1 MDELKKI
8 LVFRTDRLGDFI
20 ISKSVLND
28 LIHTKKYM
36 VDIVVSEKNYNY
48 IKNFKSF
55 NKIFTYKNSVFKFFL
70 DYKNFFFSKYDYILI
85 HDGKRRSHL
94 ISFFLRGKKFS
105 LIKFSKSSLFFSLI
119 KIFNFSTFYNSETN
133 LLFNNLQ
140 FLNHQINKNKNN
152 KNIDFYFDYNFDK
165 SFYLDDKK
173 YCVFHLDEKWFKNY
187 YYNDFTYPDWNFE
200 FFNKIIGTLSKKFN
214 LPILITTGNINV
226 EFVNNLINKF
236 FTKKNDNIFF
246 HNNLQKNLILL
257 KNLNFRQIE
266 FVLKENCNFLVACE
280 GGITHLSHNLGIDT
294 FAFVQGNRGNF
305 YKHWTGHMNKIKL
318 FERTNSANMLKILSN
333 L

>member
-28 LIHTKKYM
+28 LIQTKKYII
-36 VDIVVSEKNYNY
+36 DIVVSEKNYNY

-55 NKIFTYKNSVFKFFL
+55 NNIFTYKKNFFKFFF
-70 DYKNFFFSKYDYILI
+70 DYQNLFFSKYDYILI

-94 ISFFLRGKKFS
+94 ISFFLRGKKYS

-119 KIFNFSTFYNSETN
+119 KIFNYSTFYNSETN
-133 LLFNNLQ
+133 LLFNNLK
-140 FLNHQINKNKNN
+140 FLNNHINKTNN
-152 KNIDFYFDYNFDK
+152 IKEIDFYFDYNFDK

-187 YYNDFTYPDWNFE
+187 YYKDFTYPDWNFE
-200 FFNKIIGTLSKKFN
+200 FFNKIIEILSKKFN
-214 LPILITTGNINV
+214 LPILITTGNLNV
-226 EFVNNLINKF
+226 EFINNLINKF
-236 FTKKNDNIFF
+236 FIKKNDNIFF
-246 HNNLQKNLILL
+246 HNYLHENLILL
-257 KNLNFRQIE
+257 KNLTFRQIE
-266 FVLKENCNFLVACE
+266 FVLKENCSFLVACE
-280 GGITHLSHNLGIDT
+280 GGITHLSHNLSIDT
-294 FAFVQGNRGNF
+294 FAFIQGNRGNF
-305 YKHWTGHMNKIKL
+305 YRHWTGHMNKIKL
-318 FERTNSANMLKILSN
+318 FERTNSVNMLKVLSN

>member
-1 MDELKKI
+1 MNRLKKI

-20 ISKSVLND
+20 ISKSVLNN
-28 LIHTKKYM
+28 LIHSKKYIID
-36 VDIVVSEKNYNY
+36 VVVSEKNYSY

-55 NKIFTYKNSVFKFFL
+55 NNIFIYKNSFFKFFFEYQSL
-70 DYKNFFFSKYDYILI
+70 FLSKYDYILI

-94 ISFFLRGKKFS
+94 ISFFLKGKKFS
-105 LIKFSKSSLFFSLI
+105 LIKFSKSSFFYNLI
-119 KIFNFSTFYNSETN
+119 KIFNYSTFYNSEKN

-140 FLNHQINKNKNN
+140 FLNTLIDEKNN
-152 KNIDFYFDYNFDK
+152 IQNNNFYFDYKFDN
-165 SFYLDDKK
+165 SFYLDNKK

-187 YYNDFTYPDWNFE
+187 YYNDFTYPDWDFE
-200 FFNKIIGTLSKKFN
+200 FFNKIIEILFKKFH
-214 LPILITTGNINV
+214 LPILITTGNLNV

-236 FTKKNDNIFF
+236 FTKKNNNIFY
-246 HNNLQKNLILL
+246 HNNFQENLILL

-280 GGITHLSHNLGIDT
+280 GGITHLSNNLNIDT
-294 FAFVQGNRGNF
+294 FAFIQGNRENF
-305 YKHWTGHMNKIKL
+305 YRHWTGHMNKIKL
-318 FERTNSANMLKILSN
+318 YERTNSENTLKILSS